1 MSYPPMIIHLRIPKE
16 KGGHF
21 GLWIP
26 IFLLYPFILAFA
38 LILLPFVLLAALLAL
53 PMGKARQVLL
63 TGPLAC
69 RVFWNLR
76 GLKVDIREK
85 SKNFLI
91 NVR

>member
-1 MSYPPMIIHLRIPKE
+1 MSYPPMVIHLRIPKE
-16 KGGHF
+16 KRGHF

-26 IFLLYPFILAFA
+26 VFLLYPFILVFA
-38 LILLPFVLLAALLAL
+38 LIILPFALLAALLVL
-53 PMGKARQVLL
+53 PMGKSRQVLL
-63 TGPLAC
+63 VGPLFC

-76 GLKVDIREK
+76 GLKVDIQEK